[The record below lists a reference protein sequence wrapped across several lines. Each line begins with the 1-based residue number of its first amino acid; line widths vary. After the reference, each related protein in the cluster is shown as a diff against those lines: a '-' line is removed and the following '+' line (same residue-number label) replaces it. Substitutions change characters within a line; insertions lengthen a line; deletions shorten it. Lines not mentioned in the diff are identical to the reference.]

1 MGETWS
7 MLDDERT
14 LDGTEAAAL
23 VSAHVDGGR
32 LTTYFQSDRGRLLTV
47 VSNGV
52 RAMVVLMDGAGD
64 AGEHAV
70 SPGAAG
76 SSDGYVLENGQVDT
90 YEDSDTIPLADAV
103 AAVRSIID
111 DGGPPSGASWSVD
124 R

>member
-1 MGETWS
+1 MPETWS
-7 MLDDERT
+7 LLDDAHT
-14 LDGTEAAAL
+14 LDGAEAAAL
-23 VSAHVDGGR
+23 VSAHVDDGR
-32 LTTYFQSDRGRLLTV
+32 LTTYFHSDRGRLLSV

-52 RAMVVLMDGAGD
+52 RAMVVLMDGEGD

-76 SSDGYVLENGQVDT
+76 SSDGYVLETGQEDT

-111 DGGPPSGASWSVD
+111 DGEPPSGTSWSVD